1 MKAEYF
7 NVVAS
12 VRDDIGTA
20 EAAIAKI
27 IADLRETIGMEV
39 TGVEYRTE
47 YVDYLDG
54 KRISRRVVDI
64 QVDAK
69 KIPR

>member
-12 VRDDIGTA
+12 VRDDIREA
-20 EAAIAKI
+20 EAAIEKI

-39 TGVEYRTE
+39 TGLEYRI
-47 YVDYLDG
+47 DG
-54 KRISRRVVDI
+54 PYHRMNERIYHRTVDI

-69 KIPR
+69 NAPR